1 MEIDDSKIRNKN
13 IKGCII
19 CQNVKLAKEIDPILF
34 KAEMSLKTLK
44 ERLENMG
51 IFIDGSE
58 LRTHTR
64 HLFYEK
70 EEITNEMDEE
80 TQIGAVS
87 NVEMVK
93 KLMGKVSKHIKLL
106 EVEGKS
112 NTMEHQKLLKQQ
124 MELLELKS
132 KLEGDL
138 KPAEVAVL
146 PDWVRK
152 AEEEESNKVLRKPDT
167 QIE

>member
-1 MEIDDSKIRNKN
+1 MEIDDGKIRNKN

-19 CQNVKLAKEIDPILF
+19 CQNAKLAKEIDPILF

-44 ERLENMG
+44 EKLENQG
-51 IFIDGSE
+51 IFIDASE
-58 LRTHTR
+58 LRTHAR

-70 EEITNEMDEE
+70 DEVFKEDEE
-80 TQIGAVS
+80 ETSIGAVS
-87 NVEMVK
+87 NVDMVK

-106 EVEGKS
+106 ETEGKS

-152 AEEEESNKVLRKPDT
+152 AEVEESEKMLHKTDAA
-167 QIE
+167 QE